1 MDLGRKQ
8 KREDREREVTVK
20 PRFGIGSVVQFE
32 TNKAAPESWVV
43 IRYQKIQGQ
52 WEVLFR
58 SLAKGSER
66 SVLCSQLALHV

>member
-1 MDLGRKQ
+1 MGKKQ
-8 KREDREREVTVK
+8 KREDREREIVIK

-43 IRYQKIQGQ
+43 IRYQKIKGQ